1 MRDFFKTKPGIMVAV
16 FLIGVVVLTIANA
29 VAQ

>member
-1 MRDFFKTKPGIMVAV
+1 MRDFLKTKPGIMVAV
-16 FLIGVVVLTIANA
+16 FLIGVVVLSIANW